1 MATVFI
7 PPMLRSLSDGNE
19 TVSVEATSLRGVI
32 AALEATHPGL
42 RAKLCDGDGNLRP
55 DLAFAVD
62 GHVASRGLLQKVSD
76 DSEIHILP
84 AIGGG

>member
-7 PPMLRSLSDGNE
+7 PPLLRSLCDGNE
-19 TVSVEATSLRGVI
+19 TVSIEATSLRGVI
-32 AALEATHPGL
+32 AALEDRHPGI
-42 RAKLCDGDGNLRP
+42 RAKLCDADGNPRP

-62 GHVASRGLLQKVSD
+62 GHVTSRGLLQKVAA